1 MKLVGGVRLFTLLLI
16 AIALVAALAALTNRE
31 RFDLLFDEWA
41 AARDANHIAALQAS
55 RSAGDLATIQTLAEA
70 GDPEA
75 QFVLAKA
82 HCSLGEFDLA
92 TRWLDEAAEQGHYA
106 AMHLRIVLSAP
117 RGTVLGDPATA
128 ARWRDTLSRHDA
140 PGLRSVEPLLS
151 EECVPP
157 ELRADTEYYLE
168 AVVAADLPYAFSS
181 LGSSHELGGDIERNL
196 VEAYALILVARGK
209 VDSSSRDYRE
219 RLTQRLVELEQ
230 LLTDAEIQTAQRR
243 ANEWRRL

>member
-1 MKLVGGVRLFTLLLI
+1 MTVGRLRLFLVALVLAGLT
-16 AIALVAALAALTNRE
+16 IALAVLAQPQ
-31 RFDLLFDEWA
+31 RFDLDFPEWVA
-41 AARDANHIAALQAS
+41 VRDADHIAALQAS
-55 RSAGDLATIQTLAEA
+55 RAVGDLAPILSLAEA

-75 QFVLAKA
+75 QFILAEA
-82 HCSLGEFDLA
+82 LCGLSEFEQA
-92 TRWLDEAAEQGHYA
+92 TRWLDEAAEQGHFA

-117 RGTVLGDPATA
+117 RGAVLGDPATA